1 MKSFMARIREFDPGV
16 ALDKA
21 MKVFWQKGY
30 ANTSIEDLVSAT
42 GVNRYGLYDEF
53 ENKHGL
59 FLAAL
64 DHYQH
69 VVLGTLFGMV
79 ERPGASL
86 TEIRDYFAKLVEVSS
101 SESGRLGCLMANCA
115 SEVAPHDKRAAS
127 KVEKYRARLQ
137 LGFSSALSNAKVAGE
152 LAAQFDVEPMA
163 DFLTGVMQGLSVM
176 ARSNAKPKMMANVV
190 EIALS
195 HMQ

>member
-1 MKSFMARIREFDPGV
+1 MARIREFDPDE

-30 ANTSIEDLVSAT
+30 TNTSIDDLVSAT
-42 GVNRYGLYDEF
+42 GVNRYGLYGEF

-59 FLAAL
+59 FHAAL
-64 DHYQH
+64 DHYQNA
-69 VVLGTLFGMV
+69 VLGKLFGMV
-79 ERPGASL
+79 ERPEASL
-86 TEIRDYFAKLVEVSS
+86 ADIRDYFAKLLELSS
-101 SESGRLGCLMANCA
+101 SESGKLGCLMANSA
-115 SEVAPHDKRAAS
+115 SEVAPHDKRAAN
-127 KVEKYRARLQ
+127 KVEKYRVRLQ
-137 LGFSSALSNAKVAGE
+137 LGFRSALSNAKVAGE
-152 LAAQFDVEPMA
+152 LPAEFDVEPMA

-195 HMQ
+195 RMQ

>member
-1 MKSFMARIREFDPGV
+1 MARIREFNPDE

-21 MKVFWQKGY
+21 MRVFWQKGY

-64 DHYQH
+64 DHYQNA
-69 VVLGTLFGMV
+69 VAGALFEIV

-86 TEIRDYFAKLVEVSS
+86 TDIRTYFAKLVELSS
-101 SESGRLGCLMANCA
+101 SEMGKLGCLMANSA
-115 SEVAPHDKRAAS
+115 SEVAPHDERAANM
-127 KVEKYRARLQ
+127 VEKFRTRCQ
-137 LGFSSALSNAKVAGE
+137 HGFKNALSNAKVAGE
-152 LAAQFDVEPMA
+152 LPTRCDVEAIA

-176 ARSNAKPKMMANVV
+176 ARSRANSRMMVNVV
-190 EIALS
+190 EVALS
-195 HMQ
+195 HLQ

>member
-1 MKSFMARIREFDPGV
+1 MARIREFDPNV

-42 GVNRYGLYDEF
+42 SVNRYGLYDEF

-64 DHYQH
+64 DHYQN
-69 VVLGTLFGMV
+69 VVAGMLFGIV

-86 TEIRDYFAKLVEVSS
+86 TDIRAYFAKLVELSS
-101 SESGRLGCLMANCA
+101 SEMGKLGCLMANCA
-115 SEVAPHDKRAAS
+115 SEVAPHDERAAN
-127 KVEKYRARLQ
+127 KVEKFRARLQ
-137 LGFSSALSNAKVAGE
+137 LGFRNALSNAKAAGE
-152 LAAQFDVEPMA
+152 LPAQFDVEPVA

-176 ARSNAKPKMMANVV
+176 ARSHANPRMMANLV
-190 EIALS
+190 EVALS
-195 HMQ
+195 CLK

>member
-1 MKSFMARIREFDPGV
+1 MARLREFDPDQ

-30 ANTSIEDLVSAT
+30 TNTSIEDLVSAT
-42 GVNRYGLYDEF
+42 GVNRYGLYGEF

-64 DHYQH
+64 DHYQNA
-69 VVLGTLFGMV
+69 VLGTLFGMV
-79 ERPGASL
+79 ERPEASL
-86 TEIRDYFAKLVEVSS
+86 TDIRAYFAKLVEISS
-101 SESGRLGCLMANCA
+101 SESGKLGCLMANSA
-115 SEVAPHDKRAAS
+115 SEVAPHDKRAAN
-127 KVEKYRARLQ
+127 KVEKYRVRLQ
-137 LGFSSALSNAKVAGE
+137 LGFRSALANAKVAGE
-152 LAAQFDVEPMA
+152 LPAEFDVEPMA

-190 EIALS
+190 KIALS
-195 HMQ
+195 HMR

>member
-1 MKSFMARIREFDPGV
+1 MARTREFDSNE
-16 ALDKA
+16 ALEKA

-64 DHYQH
+64 DHYQSA
-69 VVLGTLFGMV
+69 VVGMLFGIV
-79 ERPGASL
+79 EQPRASL
-86 TEIRDYFAKLVEVSS
+86 RDIREYFAKLVELSS
-101 SESGRLGCLMANCA
+101 TEMGKLGCLMANSA
-115 SEVAPHDKRAAS
+115 SEVAPHDKRAAN
-127 KVEKYRARLQ
+127 KIEKFRTRLQ
-137 LGFSSALSNAKVAGE
+137 LGFKKALINAKDAGE
-152 LAAQFDVEPMA
+152 LPAQFDVEQTA

-176 ARSNAKPKMMANVV
+176 ARSHASPRMLENIV
-190 EIALS
+190 EVALS
-195 HMQ
+195 RLQ

>member
-1 MKSFMARIREFDPGV
+1 MARIREFDPDV

-21 MKVFWQKGY
+21 MKVFWRKGY

-42 GVNRYGLYDEF
+42 GVSRYGLYDEF

-64 DHYQH
+64 DRYQDG
-69 VVLGTLFGMV
+69 VLGMLFGIV

-86 TEIRDYFAKLVEVSS
+86 VDIRDYFAKLVELSS
-101 SESGRLGCLMANCA
+101 SESGKLGCLMAACA
-115 SEVAPHDKRAAS
+115 SEVAPHDKRTAN
-127 KVEKYRARLQ
+127 KVEKYRVRLH
-137 LGFSSALSNAKVAGE
+137 LGFRNALSNAKVAGE
-152 LAAQFDVEPMA
+152 LPAHFNVVPVA

>member
-1 MKSFMARIREFDPGV
+1 MPRIREFDPDI

-69 VVLGTLFGMV
+69 AAVGMLFGLV
-79 ERPGASL
+79 ERSGASL
-86 TEIRDYFAKLVEVSS
+86 ADLQAFFAKLLELSS
-101 SESGRLGCLMANCA
+101 SEMGKLGCLMATCA
-115 SEVAPHDKRAAS
+115 SEVAPHDEHVAN
-127 KVEKYRARLQ
+127 KVEKFRARLQ
-137 LGFSSALSNAKVAGE
+137 LGFSNALSNAKAAGE
-152 LAAQFDVEPMA
+152 LPVQFEVEPVA

-176 ARSNAKPKMMANVV
+176 ARSHASPKMKANLV
-190 EIALS
+190 EVALS
-195 HMQ
+195 TLK

>member
-1 MKSFMARIREFDPGV
+1 
-16 ALDKA
+16 

-64 DHYQH
+64 EHYQNT
-69 VVLGTLFGMV
+69 VVKMLFGMV
-79 ERPGASL
+79 ERPEASL
-86 TEIRDYFAKLVEVSS
+86 TDIYAYFAKLVELSS
-101 SESGRLGCLMANCA
+101 SEMGKLGCLMANCA
-115 SEVAPHDKRAAS
+115 SEVAPHDEVAAN
-127 KVEKYRARLQ
+127 KVEKFRARLQ
-137 LGFSSALSNAKVAGE
+137 LGFRNALSNAKAAGK
-152 LAAQFDVEPMA
+152 LSAQFDVEQVA

-176 ARSNAKPKMMANVV
+176 ARSHTDPKMMANVV
-190 EIALS
+190 EVALS
-195 HMQ
+195 CLK

>member
-1 MKSFMARIREFDPGV
+1 MMHMARTREFDPDD

-30 ANTSIEDLVSAT
+30 ANTSMEDLVSAT

-53 ENKHGL
+53 ESKRGL

-64 DHYQH
+64 DHYQNA
-69 VVLGTLFGMV
+69 VAGMLFGMV

-86 TEIRDYFAKLVEVSS
+86 ADIRAYFAKLVELSS
-101 SESGRLGCLMANCA
+101 TDMGKLGCLMANCA
-115 SEVAPHDKRAAS
+115 SEVAPHDKRAAN
-127 KVEKYRARLQ
+127 KVEKFRIRLQ
-137 LGFSSALSNAKVAGE
+137 LGFMNALSNAKAAGE
-152 LAAQFDVEPMA
+152 LPAQFDVEAVA

-176 ARSNAKPKMMANVV
+176 ARSHATPRMMANMVGV
-190 EIALS
+190 ALS
-195 HMQ
+195 RLQ

>member
-1 MKSFMARIREFDPGV
+1 MARNREFDPAL

-42 GVNRYGLYDEF
+42 GVNRHGLYDEF

-64 DHYQH
+64 EHYQNT
-69 VVLGTLFGMV
+69 VVGMLFGIV

-86 TEIRDYFAKLVEVSS
+86 TDIRAFFAKLVELSS
-101 SESGRLGCLMANCA
+101 SEMGKLGCLMTNCA
-115 SEVAPHDKRAAS
+115 SEVAPHDEHAAT
-127 KVEKYRARLQ
+127 KVDKFRARLQ
-137 LGFSSALSNAKVAGE
+137 LGFRNALSNAKAAGE
-152 LAAQFDVEPMA
+152 LPARLDVEQVS
-163 DFLTGVMQGLSVM
+163 DFLTGVMQGMSVL
-176 ARSNAKPKMMANVV
+176 ARSHANPRMMANVMEV
-190 EIALS
+190 ALS
-195 HMQ
+195 CLQ

>member
-1 MKSFMARIREFDPGV
+1 MARIREFDPDE

-64 DHYQH
+64 DHYQNA
-69 VVLGTLFGMV
+69 VVGMLFGIV
-79 ERPGASL
+79 ERPDASL
-86 TEIRDYFAKLVEVSS
+86 TEIRAYFAKLVKLSS
-101 SESGRLGCLMANCA
+101 SEMGKLGCLMASCA
-115 SEVAPHDKRAAS
+115 SEVAPHDERAAN
-127 KVEKYRARLQ
+127 KVEEFRARLQ
-137 LGFSSALSNAKVAGE
+137 LGCRNALSNAKAAGE
-152 LAAQFDVEPMA
+152 FPAQFNVEPVA

-176 ARSNAKPKMMANVV
+176 ARSNTNPKVIKNVAEV
-190 EIALS
+190 ALS
-195 HMQ
+195 HLQ

>member
-1 MKSFMARIREFDPGV
+1 MARIREFDPDI

-64 DHYQH
+64 EHYQNTII
-69 VVLGTLFGMV
+69 GMLFGMV
-79 ERPGASL
+79 ERPDASL
-86 TEIRDYFAKLVEVSS
+86 TDIRAYFAKLLELSS
-101 SESGRLGCLMANCA
+101 SNMGKLGCLMMNSA
-115 SEVAPHDKRAAS
+115 SEVAPHDEHAA
-127 KVEKYRARLQ
+127 KVFEMFRTRLQ
-137 LGFSSALSNAKVAGE
+137 LGFRNALSNAKAASELPSQVNVEQVA
-152 LAAQFDVEPMA
+152 A
-163 DFLTGVMQGLSVM
+163 FLTGIMHGLPVMV
-176 ARSNAKPKMMANVV
+176 RSHANPKMIANVV
-190 EIALS
+190 DVALS
-195 HMQ
+195 HLQ

>member
-1 MKSFMARIREFDPGV
+1 MARIREFDPDE
-16 ALDKA
+16 ALNKA
-21 MKVFWQKGY
+21 MKVFWQRGY

-42 GVNRYGLYDEF
+42 GVNRYGLYGEF

-64 DHYQH
+64 DHYQNA
-69 VVLGTLFGMV
+69 VVGMLFGKV

-86 TEIRDYFAKLVEVSS
+86 TDIREYFAKLVQLSS
-101 SESGRLGCLMANCA
+101 SESGKLGCLMANCA
-115 SEVAPHDKRAAS
+115 SEVAPHDKHAAN
-127 KVEKYRARLQ
+127 KVEKYRVRLQ
-137 LGFSSALSNAKVAGE
+137 AGFKNALSNAK
-152 LAAQFDVEPMA
+152 AAHDLPAEFDVEPMA

-190 EIALS
+190 KVALS
-195 HMQ
+195 HIQ